1 MVYPSDFENKIG
13 FDRIR
18 KLTSGYCLSASG
30 RDKCEAIGFSDDQV
44 NISRKVSETYEF
56 QQISILEDDFPIDH
70 YYDLTACLKKIKV
83 EGSYPDHTEIF
94 DLKRSLGTIKSV
106 YRFFREKNSK
116 ENKYP
121 FLGDIAAEIKL
132 YPFVSDAIDRIIS
145 KDGSIKDNA
154 SPELEQIRAELK
166 KLSSSVSRKL
176 HSILKQ
182 SQSSGI
188 VEQGTTI
195 AIRNGRGVIPVS
207 VYDKNKIKGLIHDQ
221 SATGKTV
228 FIEPEE
234 VVAINNQ
241 ITELEY
247 SEKREIIK
255 ILIAFADSIRPYLDE
270 LIFNFDILATIDLIR
285 AKGLLANRLKA
296 VCPVLSAD
304 GDMEWIEAI
313 HPILFMTFA
322 SMAGRKVVPLD
333 IRLNMRERIILISGP
348 NAGGKSVCLKTVG
361 LLQYMYQCG
370 FTVPVREGSTFT
382 VFKKLFIDIG
392 DEQNLEN
399 DLSTYS
405 SHLLNM
411 KHFLKNADRDT
422 LILIDEFGTGTEPM
436 LGGSIAE
443 AILSRLN
450 EKMIFGVLTT
460 HYTNL
465 KHYASSANGIVN
477 GAMMFDNHLMQPLFR
492 LEIGKPGSSFA
503 FEIARKIGLPEEVLG
518 LASQSVGEEHI
529 SFDRHLKDI
538 LRDKRYWERKRDEIR
553 RSGKK
558 LDELVDQYES
568 EISNL
573 KIDRKEILESAR
585 KEAGK
590 IINDANR
597 IIENTIRQIKES
609 QAEKE
614 RTREARGEITD
625 MKAELAEMKV
635 QELKIEEKFRKLKE
649 KERRIRREKQPA
661 EEKEKIRV
669 QEKTGP
675 VGTGDHVTIE
685 GTSSVGEVLTV
696 KGKRATVAFGNM
708 VTSVDT
714 GMLRHASEQ
723 EVKFSK
729 RGSERAVTLDW
740 DMSKRRSKFK
750 PEVDV
755 RGMRAEEAL
764 NVVRDMVDEAVMVQY
779 PTLRILHGKGDGILR
794 QVIREYL
801 TTADM
806 VSSCRDEHVEAGGSG
821 ITVAEIDLREKNQT

>member
-18 KLTSGYCLSASG
+18 KVTAGYCIGTLG
-30 RDKCEAIGFSDDQV
+30 RDKCEAIGFSDDQAG
-44 NISRKVSETYEF
+44 ISRMVSETYEF
-56 QQISILEDDFPIDH
+56 QMVNILEDDFPVDH
-70 YYDLTACLKKIKV
+70 YYDLTACLKKMKV
-83 EGSYPDHTEIF
+83 EGSYPDAAELF
-94 DLKRSLGTIKSV
+94 DLKRSLVTMKAV
-106 YRFFREKNSK
+106 QRFFRDKNNEKNR
-116 ENKYP
+116 YP
-121 FLGDIAAEIKL
+121 CLGNIVAEIKL
-132 YPFVSDAIDRIIS
+132 YPFVSDAIDMIIS
-145 KDGSIKDNA
+145 KDGTIKDNA
-154 SPELEQIRAELK
+154 SPELARIRAELK
-166 KLSSSVSRKL
+166 KLSTAVSRKL
-176 HSILKQ
+176 LSILKQ
-182 SQSSGI
+182 SQSSGL

-195 AIRNGRGVIPVS
+195 AMRNGRGVIPVS
-207 VYDKNKIKGLIHDQ
+207 AYDKNKIRGLIHDQ

-247 SEKREIIK
+247 SGKREIIK
-255 ILIAFADSIRPYLDE
+255 ILIVFAGSVRPYLDE
-270 LIFNFDILATIDLIR
+270 LILNYDILANIDLIR
-285 AKGLLANRLKA
+285 AKALLANRLKA
-296 VCPVLSAD
+296 VCPAPSAE
-304 GDMEWIEAI
+304 GDMDWIEAI
-313 HPILFMTFA
+313 HPILFMTFS
-322 SMAGRKVVPLD
+322 SMPGREVVPLD

-370 FTVPVREGSTFT
+370 YTVPVREGSTFR

-405 SHLLNM
+405 SHLHNM
-411 KHFLKNADRDT
+411 KHFLKNADNDT
-422 LILIDEFGTGTEPM
+422 LVLIDEFGTGTEPM

-465 KHYASSANGIVN
+465 KHYASSAEGIVN

-492 LEIGKPGSSFA
+492 LETGKPGSSFA
-503 FEIARKIGLPEEVLG
+503 FEIARKIGLPGEVLD
-518 LASQSVGEEHI
+518 LASQSIGEEHI

-553 RSGKK
+553 RGGKK
-558 LDELVDQYES
+558 LDELVGQYES
-568 EISNL
+568 EISDL

-585 KEAGK
+585 EEAGK

-597 IIENTIRQIKES
+597 VIENTIRQIKES

-614 RTREARGEITD
+614 RTREARGEIAA
-625 MKAELAEMKV
+625 MKEELAERKV
-635 QELKIEEKFRKLKE
+635 DDLKIEEKIKKLKE
-649 KERRIRREKQPA
+649 KEKRIRREKQPE
-661 EEKEKIRV
+661 EEKEKITK
-669 QEKTGP
+669 QEKKGP
-675 VGTGDHVTIE
+675 VRTGDHVIME

-708 VTSVDT
+708 VTSVGT
-714 GMLRHASEQ
+714 GMLRHAGEQ
-723 EVKFSK
+723 EVKLSK

-740 DMSKRRSKFK
+740 DMSKRKSKFK
-750 PEVDV
+750 PEVDL
-755 RGMRAEEAL
+755 RGMRAEKAVQ
-764 NVVRDMVDEAVMVQY
+764 VVSDLVDEAVVVQY

-801 TTADM
+801 ATANM
-806 VSSCRDEHVEAGGSG
+806 VRNFRDENIEAGGTG
-821 ITVAEIDLREKNQT
+821 ITVVDMDL